1 MTRAPFDFAEAEAEI
16 REAQARQAGSEEAL
30 REASRAAAAA
40 DQAYRVALAKE
51 IVRQHDV
58 DKVAW
63 TVAADIARGAENVA
77 ELRYKRDVAQGVLE
91 AAQQAAWRF
100 AADRKDTGR
109 LVDWSMRRELAEQPP
124 LRSAA

>member
-1 MTRAPFDFAEAEAEI
+1 VSRAPFDFGEAETAI
-16 REAQARQAGSEEAL
+16 REAQARQAGAETTL
-30 REASRAAAAA
+30 KEASKAAAAKE
-40 DQAYRVALAKE
+40 QTFRVALAKE
-51 IVRQHDV
+51 IVRLHDS

-63 TVAADIARGAENVA
+63 TVCADLARGNEHVA
-77 ELRYKRDVAQGVLE
+77 QLRYERDVAQGVLE